1 MLFNILTNIIMKK
14 PKLFTTLALI
24 LCCCMTVAAGNDV
37 KIKGVYNNNRYDDHA
52 DHFYSTYV
60 GWNSTLGKAIF
71 IVENGIYAMNWDG
84 SVLSTPVKEPAVNIE
99 DFYSNGQFTDD
110 NKALWANN
118 FNLMYGNSGAVNAN
132 GVITTI
138 TSRDPDSSEENERF
152 AVRKWDATTGDLL
165 SGAYD
170 YYPASANLES
180 AGMAVNPIDGK
191 VYGLFYL
198 TEVDLPSSITDDP
211 DFFEDSEGDA
221 TSTDAGYCIC
231 SIDLAT
237 MTVTPITP
245 GLYYYNFVTF
255 AINSEGRA
263 FALTSG
269 GTAGA
274 ENADGKME
282 DMNGNLTGAGLYEFD
297 LETGLMVT
305 VPVAAIDEET
315 GEEYTEYVSPY
326 PATGYC
332 SQYKRQ
338 SACFD
343 SKNPNIMYWNGFYN
357 SGKGYNENGSWSN
370 LSDRDWL
377 TNGKYDTA
385 LYAVD
390 ITSGETTR
398 LAKIDNRFTFS
409 CMWVENEPEE
419 EPGDIN
425 LDGVWDGTDLNI
437 LINILLGKDN
447 ADNYDG
453 RADVYKDGIID
464 GNDLNA
470 VINILLGKQ

>member
-1 MLFNILTNIIMKK
+1 MLFNIPTNIIMKK
-14 PKLFTTLALI
+14 PKLFATLALI
-24 LCCCMTVAAGNDV
+24 FCCCMTVAAGNDV

-84 SVLSTPVKEPAVNIE
+84 SVLSTPVKEPAVNKD

-118 FNLMYGNSGAVNAN
+118 FNMMYGNSGAVNAN
-132 GVITTI
+132 GTI
-138 TSRDPDSSEENERF
+138 YTIMSRDADSAGDDERF
-152 AVRKWDATTGDLL
+152 AVRSWDATTGDLL
-165 SGAYD
+165 TNKT
-170 YYPASANLES
+170 YPASANLES
-180 AGMAVNPIDGK
+180 AGMAVNPVDGK

-198 TEVDLPSSITDDP
+198 TNQDLPSSITDDP

-269 GTAGA
+269 GAAGV
-274 ENADGKME
+274 ENEDGKME
-282 DMNGNLTGAGLYEFD
+282 DINGNLTGATLYEFD
-297 LETGLMVT
+297 LTTGLMVT
-305 VPVAAIDEET
+305 VPETYIDEET
-315 GEEYTEYVSPY
+315 GEEYTENVTPY

-357 SGKGYNENGSWSN
+357 SGKGFIDGSWSN
-370 LSDRDWL
+370 LPDRDWR

-385 LYAVD
+385 LYAID
-390 ITSGETTR
+390 ITSGEATR
-398 LAKIDNRFTFS
+398 LTKIDNRFTFS
-409 CMWVENEPEE
+409 CMWIENEEE
-419 EPGDIN
+419 EIPGDIN
-425 LDGVWDGTDLNI
+425 LDGKWDGIDLNI
-437 LINILLGKDN
+437 LINILLGKDD

-453 RADVYKDGIID
+453 RANIVKDDTID

-470 VINILLGKQ
+470 LINILLGKQ